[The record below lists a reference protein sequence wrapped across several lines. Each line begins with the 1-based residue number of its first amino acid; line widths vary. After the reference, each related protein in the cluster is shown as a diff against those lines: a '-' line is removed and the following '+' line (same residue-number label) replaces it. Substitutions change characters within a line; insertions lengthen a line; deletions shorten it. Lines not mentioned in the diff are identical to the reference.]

1 MFKKSLIALAALA
14 LCYVLAALTIAVLT
28 EYLAVKVSRDKLIIE
43 VAALSGASFDRVE
56 DFLVMIEN
64 VGVEVTDYSAADL
77 ANALTN
83 GFVFK
88 LTEAS

>member
-1 MFKKSLIALAALA
+1 MLRKSITALALAAL
-14 LCYVLAALTIAVLT
+14 CYVIASLATSVLI

-56 DFLVMIEN
+56 AFLLMVEN
-64 VGVEVTDYSAADL
+64 VGVDLADYPAADL

-83 GFVFK
+83 GFVFRM
-88 LTEAS
+88 TEA

>member
-14 LCYVLAALTIAVLT
+14 LCYVITSLAIEVLI
-28 EYLAVKVSRDKLIIE
+28 EYSAVKVSRDRLINE
-43 VAALSGASFDRVE
+43 VVALSGASFDRVE
-56 DFLVMIEN
+56 AFLIMIEN
-64 VGVEVTDYSAADL
+64 VGVDLADYSAADL

-88 LTEAS
+88 LTEA